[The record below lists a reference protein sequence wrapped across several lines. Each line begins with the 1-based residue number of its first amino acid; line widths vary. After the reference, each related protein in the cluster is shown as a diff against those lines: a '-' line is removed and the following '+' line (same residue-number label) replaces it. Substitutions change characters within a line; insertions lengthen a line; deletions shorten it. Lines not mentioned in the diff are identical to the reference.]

1 VRLRWY
7 TGMMQML
14 ILNLAAL
21 AALIAFVAVAFVRSS
36 EAPVPGVHFWLVFLV
51 VLAGT
56 GAVVWVDFDA
66 GWRAGFS
73 PALWLTTTVT
83 LALFGVGI
91 LKCPAL
97 ARLAPILAP
106 YLLILGLI
114 ATVWAQ
120 ASVQTQSGSATTAWL
135 GLHIVASVGTYALFT
150 LAAVAGAAVFIQE
163 RALKARRPTRLTGLL
178 PSIAEAENLQ
188 RVLMS
193 LAAVVLGLGMV
204 SGMVI
209 EYLETNRL
217 MAISHKTIFVLVAF
231 AVIVVLIG
239 IERASGL
246 AGRRAARV
254 LLVAYLFLTLA
265 YPGVKF
271 VTDVIIAGQ

>member
-1 VRLRWY
+1 
-7 TGMMQML
+7 MQML

-21 AALIAFVAVAFVRSS
+21 AALTAFVAVAFTTSS
-36 EAPVPGVHFWLVFLV
+36 VAPAQPARLWLVLLV
-51 VLAGT
+51 ALAGT

-66 GWRAGFS
+66 GWRVGFA
-73 PALWLTTTVT
+73 PALWLTIIVT
-83 LALFGVGI
+83 LAFFGLGT

-97 ARLAPILAP
+97 ARLAPMLAP
-106 YLLILGLI
+106 YLLILGVI
-114 ATVWAQ
+114 ATIWAQ
-120 ASVQTQSGSATTAWL
+120 ALGQAQTGSATTAWL
-135 GLHIVASVGTYALFT
+135 GLHIVVSVSTYALFT
-150 LAAVAGAAVFIQE
+150 LAAVAGGAVFIQE

-178 PSIAEAENLQ
+178 PAIAEAENLQ

-193 LAAVVLGLGMV
+193 LAAAVLGLGLV

-209 EYLETNRL
+209 EYLETSRL
-217 MAISHKTIFVLVAF
+217 MAINHKTVFALVAF
-231 AVIVVLIG
+231 AVIVVLIA

-246 AGRRAARV
+246 AGRRAARA

-271 VTDVIIAGQ
+271 VTDVIIAGR